1 MQNNSA
7 MSSQMKI
14 YCKNIREYVPFT
26 GGETLNDIY
35 VRLADR
41 IGFSPICA
49 RVNNKTEDMQ
59 YPVFAPKQVEFLPVG
74 SASGQRVYTRSLCM
88 MLYRAVVACYP
99 DCRLQIEHSIS
110 RGYYCRVTG
119 PGATPGEEMAAHL
132 KAYMRTMVERD
143 IPFERKERLTED
155 VIRIFE
161 KQGLHD
167 KVLLL
172 RSTHELYTVY
182 YRLDGVCDSYYGNLA
197 PSTGMLRVFD
207 LLPYKEGFLLLGVDP
222 DNADVPPQPITQ
234 EKMYRAFTDYLE
246 FNHVVGVRNVGEL
259 NSAVERRESDMLI
272 NVAEALHDKKIGRIS
287 DEILRRYEA
296 GGARIVLVAG
306 PSSSGKTTFTK
317 RLAIQLMTNLLTPRM
332 ISLDDY
338 FINRELT
345 PKDEHGEYDYE
356 SLYALDLEQFNLDLQ
371 ALLRGEEVELPTYNF
386 TLGRREYRGNRLRLD
401 GHSVLLIEGIHGLN
415 PELASS
421 IDESQLYKIYVSALT
436 TLSIDDHNWVP
447 TTDNRLLRRIIR
459 DHKYR
464 GVSASETLKRWP
476 SVRRGEERWIFPYQE
491 NADATFNSSLL
502 FELGVMKEYG
512 EELLKGVPR
521 DVPEYGEAYRLR
533 KFLSYF
539 APIGTEQIP
548 PTSLLREFLG
558 GSSFRY

>member
-1 MQNNSA
+1 

-14 YCKNIREYVPFT
+14 YCTNIKEYVPFS

-41 IGFSPICA
+41 IGFTPICA

-59 YPVFAPKQVEFLPVG
+59 YPVFAPKQVEFLPTD

-99 DCRLQIEHSIS
+99 GCRLQIEHSIS
-110 RGYYCRVTG
+110 RGYYCRITG
-119 PGATPGEEMAAHL
+119 PGAIPCEQMAAHL
-132 KAYMRTMVERD
+132 KAYMHTMVERD

-155 VIRIFE
+155 VIKIFE
-161 KQGLHD
+161 SQGLHD

-172 RSTHELYTVY
+172 RTTHELYTVY

-207 LLPYKEGFLLLGVDP
+207 LLPYKEGFLLLGADP
-222 DNADVPPQPITQ
+222 DNADMPPQPITQ
-234 EKMYRAFTDYLE
+234 EKMYRAFTEYLE
-246 FNHVVGVRNVGEL
+246 FNRVVGVRNVGEL
-259 NSAVERRESDMLI
+259 NSAVERRDSDMLI

-317 RLAIQLMTNLLTPRM
+317 RLAIQLMTNLLMPRM

-338 FINRELT
+338 FIDRELT

-356 SLYALDLEQFNLDLQ
+356 SLYALDLKQFNLDLQ
-371 ALLRGEEVELPTYNF
+371 ALLRGEEVNLPTYNF

-415 PELASS
+415 PELVSS

-464 GVSASETLKRWP
+464 GVSAAETLKRWP

-491 NADATFNSSLL
+491 NADAMFNSSLL

-533 KFLSYF
+533 RFLSYF

>member
-1 MQNNSA
+1 
-7 MSSQMKI
+7 MKI
-14 YCKNIREYVPFT
+14 YCKNIGEYVPLA
-26 GGETLNDIY
+26 GGETLSDIY
-35 VRLADR
+35 GRLADR
-41 IGFSPICA
+41 IGFKPICA

-59 YPVFAPKQVEFLPVG
+59 YPVFAPKQVEFMSVG
-74 SASGQRVYTRSLCM
+74 SASGRRAYVRSLCM

-99 DCRLQIEHSIS
+99 GCSLKIEHSIS
-110 RGYYCRVTG
+110 RGYYCRIDGKDAADPDV
-119 PGATPGEEMAAHL
+119 MAAKLKDYMHL
-132 KAYMRTMVERD
+132 MVQRN

-161 KQGLHD
+161 SQGLYD

-172 RSTHELYTVY
+172 RTTHDLYTVY
-182 YRLDGVCDSYYGNLA
+182 YRLDGVCDSYYGTLA
-197 PSTGMLRVFD
+197 PFTGLLSIFD
-207 LLPYKEGFLLLGVDP
+207 LIPYKEGFLLLGIDA
-222 DNADVPPQPITQ
+222 DNASLPAQPVAQ
-234 EKMYRAFTDYLE
+234 EKMYRAFTEYLE

-287 DEILRRYEA
+287 DDILRRYDD
-296 GGARIVLVAG
+296 GGARIVLIAG

-338 FINRELT
+338 FVDREQT
-345 PKDEHGEYDYE
+345 PKDEDGEYDYE
-356 SLYALDLEQFNLDLQ
+356 SLYALDLAQFNHDLQ

-386 TLGRREYRGNRLRLD
+386 TLGHREYRGNRLRLD

-415 PELASS
+415 PELTSS
-421 IDESQLYKIYVSALT
+421 IDHSMLYKIYVSALT

-464 GVSASETLKRWP
+464 GVSAAETLKRWP

-512 EELLKGVPR
+512 DELLRGVPR
-521 DVPEYGEAYRLR
+521 DIPEYGEAYRLR

-539 APIGTEQIP
+539 ASIGADMIP

-558 GSSFRY
+558 GSSFHY